1 MYIRYLPL
9 STYSN
14 QYASQWIQVSSRA
27 SRQQPLR
34 TGYITVGHSEVE
46 RSLPEVPVVLCSIYS
61 TCAHK
66 YKRLF

>member
-34 TGYITVGHSEVE
+34 TGHITVGHSEVE

-61 TCAHK
+61 TFAYK